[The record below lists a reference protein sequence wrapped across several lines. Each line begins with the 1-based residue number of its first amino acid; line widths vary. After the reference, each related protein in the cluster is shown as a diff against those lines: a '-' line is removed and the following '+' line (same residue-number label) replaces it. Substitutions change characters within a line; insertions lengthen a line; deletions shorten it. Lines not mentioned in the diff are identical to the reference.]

1 VPPLLH
7 PYFFSSFTSSVYPV
21 QFYIMAAKDKVCAL
35 TKDMKVILPDL
46 DLNAW
51 VDKPSAATIA
61 DHAKYCS
68 AKEQKWIGAPDKT
81 DELLIGWGPDVCAD
95 APMAMMSV
103 MPFVWYFVF
112 YLGLWSYFIFNIWS
126 LKEELAKGPKDD
138 TEMGVK
144 PAVAVATATPAVAV
158 ATATVTA

>member
-1 VPPLLH
+1 
-7 PYFFSSFTSSVYPV
+7 
-21 QFYIMAAKDKVCAL
+21 MAAKDYVCSG
-35 TKDMKVILPDL
+35 
-46 DLNAW
+46 
-51 VDKPSAATIA
+51 SAAVVLKDPIKYMSIETTDKDLKDAKSPEDIA
-61 DHAKYCS
+61 KMCKDAK
-68 AKEQKWIGAPDKT
+68 WVGAPDKT

-95 APMAMMSV
+95 PPMAMMSV